1 MQDWKRIVGSNVRR
15 LRQAKPLTQEALA
28 FAADIDVTYLRGI
41 EAGRR
46 NPSLMVL
53 AELAD
58 ALGVRPTDLLR
69 TSVKSS
75 R

>member
-15 LRQAKPLTQEALA
+15 LRQAKRLTQEALA
-28 FAADIDVTYLRGI
+28 FSADIDVTYLRGI

-58 ALGVRPTDLLR
+58 ALGSRPNDLLR
-69 TSVKSS
+69 TSIRSS